1 MQNEKQIHQKHEQ
14 VRSMFDGIAHRYDLL
29 NHLLSVGIDKRWRHK
44 LIRDLEKRNPTTLLD
59 VATGT
64 ADLAIM
70 ASKIKGCHITACDIS
85 ENMLAEGRRKIL
97 KRGLEGRIRVYTS
110 PAESLMFQNDTFDA
124 AMVAFGVRN
133 FADLSA
139 GLAEMCRVIRPGG
152 SIHILEFSMPRLPI
166 LKQFYKFYFKRILPQ
181 AGGMISGHEAA
192 YQYLP
197 DSVLKFPEGDTF
209 KQILSEAGF
218 SQVSSKRLSF
228 GIASLY
234 TGVKPLKTT
243 T

>member
-1 MQNEKQIHQKHEQ
+1 MQNEKQIQQKRDE

-29 NHLLSVGIDKRWRHK
+29 NHLLSAGIDKRWRLR
-44 LIRDLEKRNPTTLLD
+44 LIRDLEKRKPTTLLD

-70 ASKIKGCHITACDIS
+70 ASRLKGCAITGCDIS
-85 ENMLAEGRRKIL
+85 ENMLAEGRKKIL
-97 KRGLEGRIRVYTS
+97 RKGLEGRVRLYSS
-110 PAESLMFQNDTFDA
+110 PAESLMFQNNAFDA

-133 FADLSA
+133 FADLPA
-139 GLAEMCRVIRPGG
+139 GLSEMCRVIRPGG

-166 LKQFYKFYFKRILPQ
+166 VKQFYKFYFKRVLPQ
-181 AGGMISGHEAA
+181 AGGMISGHGEA

-197 DSVLKFPEGDTF
+197 NSVLKFPEGEMF
-209 KQILSEAGF
+209 KQILQNAGF
-218 SQVSSKRLSF
+218 VHVDAKRLSF

-234 TGVKPLKTT
+234 TGTKPLTPAF
-243 T
+243 